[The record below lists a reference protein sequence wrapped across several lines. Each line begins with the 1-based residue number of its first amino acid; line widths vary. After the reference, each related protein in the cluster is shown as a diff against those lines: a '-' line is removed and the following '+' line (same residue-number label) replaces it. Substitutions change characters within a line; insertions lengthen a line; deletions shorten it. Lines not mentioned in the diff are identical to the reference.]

1 MNDPRNQK
9 PSDKGVGSTGGSACS
24 TRERKWR
31 IRISDCY
38 CEYEYEMDARVDDVC
53 IHDLYELVRE
63 RLKADDVY
71 GRFVDPVSIRA
82 PSGEDATRNK
92 GPRRFSEP
100 ARCENCGKPAVRLT
114 EDGINLCRECYALC
128 PEDTPNTQG

>member
-38 CEYEYEMDARVDDVC
+38 CEYEYELDARVDDVC

-63 RLKADDVY
+63 RLKADDVH
-71 GRFVDPVSIRA
+71 GRFVDPEEHPLPGIAELRELRKDKA
-82 PSGEDATRNK
+82 RLDSGEIMHRCCGDRVHFVKQDLRAAIDEALSPNK
-92 GPRRFSEP
+92 
-100 ARCENCGKPAVRLT
+100 V
-114 EDGINLCRECYALC
+114 I
-128 PEDTPNTQG
+128 